1 MVPYAFGVNESLRVE
16 FIVEPFVID
25 EPGPHVVAAVDVA
38 SKAGLNP
45 DMGPFATSATGDLD
59 AVISTIGD
67 VVRAGFLN
75 GATSV
80 QFRIDAGNQAPRPG
94 LHDALDRMI
103 ADVEREAGTPIGE
116 MSRVDKQHAVARLEG
131 HGAFLLRGSVEE
143 VATMMNVSK
152 VTLYA
157 YINAVTED

>member
-1 MVPYAFGVNESLRVE
+1 VSYPFGVNESARVE

-25 EPGPHVVAAVDVA
+25 DPGPHVVATVQVA
-38 SKAGLNP
+38 DQAGLHP
-45 DMGPFATSATGDLD
+45 DMGPFATSATGELD
-59 AVISTIGD
+59 RVIDAIGD
-67 VVRAGFLN
+67 MVRAGFAH

-80 QFRIDAGNQAPRPG
+80 QFRIDTGNEEPKQG

-103 ADVEREAGTPIGE
+103 VDVEREIGLPIGE
-116 MSRVDKQHAVARLEG
+116 MARVDKQRAVARLDT
-131 HGAFLLRGSVEE
+131 HGAFLLRGSVDQ

-157 YINAVTED
+157 YINAVG